1 MFNLIDKRYYFFTF
15 SALIF
20 ISGLI
25 ALGLWGLNLSIDY
38 TGGSL
43 LDLRF
48 ENPTKGLESASIRQ
62 ELEELGYT
70 GISVQLSGD
79 DTVLIRLPQI
89 NNDQKNEIQDR
100 LAELVGAQTIEQRFE
115 AVGPSVGNKVTQGAL
130 FAVLIA
136 TIGILAYLWFAFRGL
151 ENPLR
156 YGIVTIVALAHD
168 VLVIMALA
176 AITGEFLGW
185 EVDALFLTA
194 LLTVIGF
201 SVHDSIV
208 VFDRVRENI
217 TRYKGQP
224 LESIVNHSV
233 IQTLDR
239 SINTQITALFSLVAI
254 YLFGGGPI
262 QQFVLWL
269 IVGLISGTYS
279 SICTAAPLLVV
290 WENDE
295 LGRLIGR
302 SPQKNRVKKR
312 PA

>member
-1 MFNLIDKRYYFFTF
+1 MFDLIDKRYYFFTF
-15 SALIF
+15 SALI
-20 ISGLI
+20 IIPGLI
-25 ALGLWGLNLSIDY
+25 ALGLWGLNLAIDY

-48 ENPTKGLESASIRQ
+48 ENPSEALTTRAIRQ
-62 ELEELGYT
+62 ELENLEYT
-70 GISVQLSGD
+70 SISVQLSGD

-89 NNDQKNEIQDR
+89 NNSQKNVIQDS
-100 LAELVGAQTIEQRFE
+100 LAEVYGVQPIEQRFE
-115 AVGPSVGNKVTQGAL
+115 AVGPSVGTQVTQGSL
-130 FAVLIA
+130 FAVFVA
-136 TIGILAYLWFAFRGL
+136 TVGILAYLSFAFRGL

-156 YGIVTIVALAHD
+156 YGIVTVVALGHD
-168 VLVIMALA
+168 VLIVMALA

-208 VFDRVRENI
+208 VFDRVRENL

-239 SINTQITALFSLVAI
+239 SINTQITALFTLVAI

-279 SICTAAPLLVV
+279 SICTAAPLLVA
-290 WENDE
+290 WENGE

-302 SPQKNRVKKR
+302 SPQNNGIKKV